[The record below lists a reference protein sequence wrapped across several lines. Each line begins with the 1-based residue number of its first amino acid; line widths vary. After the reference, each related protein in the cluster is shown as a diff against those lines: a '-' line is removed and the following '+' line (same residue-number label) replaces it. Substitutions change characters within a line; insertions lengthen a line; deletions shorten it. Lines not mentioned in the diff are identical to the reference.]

1 MLASFFHLKFA
12 TAMMSSWM
20 ASASP
25 LPMPAAAIGLALEAH
40 AIAPVEVRLFDA
52 NRNVAA
58 TVVVERDG
66 STDPATTRELSHL
79 FRCRTQQEHM
89 LAQRTMVMLVDLA
102 ERYGKPIEFVS
113 VYRVAAGESATS
125 PHRGARAIDFR
136 IEGVRLTEIRDHL
149 WRTYTEVGI
158 GWYPHE
164 RFIHMD
170 TRPRDTVWTFT
181 NGVND
186 YHPFWADAVRSGKPA
201 RARHRPGV

>member
-1 MLASFFHLKFA
+1 MLAAFFHLKFA

-25 LPMPAAAIGLALEAH
+25 LPLPAAAIGMALEAH
-40 AIAPVEVRLFDA
+40 AATPVEVQLVDG

-66 STDPATTRELSHL
+66 STDPATTATLRHL
-79 FRCRTQQEHM
+79 FRCRSGGEHM
-89 LAQRTMVMLVDLA
+89 LAQRTMVMLADLA

-113 VYRVAAGESATS
+113 VYRVFASESATS
-125 PHRGARAIDFR
+125 PHRDARAIDFR
-136 IEGVRLTEIRDHL
+136 ISGVPLTEIRDYL
-149 WRTYTEVGI
+149 FRTYTEIGL

-181 NGVND
+181 SGVND
-186 YHPFWADAVRSGKPA
+186 YHPGWADRSREHLP
-201 RARHRPGV
+201 RVRHRPGV